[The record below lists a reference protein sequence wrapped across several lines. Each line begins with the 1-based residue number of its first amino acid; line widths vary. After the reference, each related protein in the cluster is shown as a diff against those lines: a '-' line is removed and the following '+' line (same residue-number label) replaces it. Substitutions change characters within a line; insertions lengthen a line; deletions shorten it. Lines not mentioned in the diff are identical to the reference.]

1 MGQPRLTVAVPAFNE
16 ADHLPT
22 LLRTLLDRYGDDPGI
37 ELLVVDDGSS
47 DGTAA
52 VARSFSGV
60 RVVEHPYNQGNGAA
74 VKSALRAARGEVMV
88 IIDADGQHP
97 PELIDHLV
105 GMVGKYDLVVG
116 ARTSESD
123 ATAFRNFGNRWLA
136 RFASY
141 LVSFPIPDL
150 TSGFRAF
157 KRPMM
162 LQFYHLFPQ
171 GFSFPSTSTL
181 SFIVSGYSV
190 HFEPIVAARRQ
201 GGVSKIRPFKDGLR
215 FMKLSLRLAL
225 LFHPSRFF
233 LPLAGL
239 LAVLGVAWGGY
250 NMAVRHL
257 GISPGALLLVMMAM
271 MVLLMGV
278 LAEQQSQILRQLS
291 ARQMP
296 LEAEATGDEQHACA
310 VETAR

>member
-1 MGQPRLTVAVPAFNE
+1 MGQRLTVAIPAYNE
-16 ADHLPT
+16 AGHLPT
-22 LLRTLLDRYGDDPGI
+22 LLTTLLDRYGDDPDV

-47 DGTAA
+47 DGTAE
-52 VARSFSGV
+52 VARSFAGV

-74 VKSALRAARGEVMV
+74 VKSALRAATGDLMV

-97 PELIDHLV
+97 PDLIDHLV
-105 GMVGKYDLVVG
+105 SMVGKYDLVVG

-123 ATAFRNFGNRWLA
+123 ATALRNFGNRWLA
-136 RFASY
+136 TFASY
-141 LVSFPIPDL
+141 LVNFPIPDL

-201 GGVSKIRPFKDGLR
+201 AGVSKIRPLKDGVR

-233 LPLAGL
+233 LPLAGGL
-239 LAVLGVAWGGY
+239 TVLGLVWGIY
-250 NMAVRHL
+250 NVLVRHQGL
-257 GISPGALLLVMMAM
+257 ATGALLLFMAAM
-271 MVLLMGV
+271 MVLLIGV

-291 ARQMP
+291 AQVPP
-296 LEAEATGDEQHACA
+296 LTVDAGEPEPVA
-310 VETAR
+310 ETAR

>member
-1 MGQPRLTVAVPAFNE
+1 MGQRLTIAVPAYNE
-16 ADHLPT
+16 AGHLPT
-22 LLRTLLDRYGDDPGI
+22 LLQTLLDRYGAEPDV

-47 DGTAA
+47 DGTAD
-52 VARSFSGV
+52 VARGFAGV

-74 VKSALRAARGEVMV
+74 VKSALRAATGDLMV

-105 GMVGKYDLVVG
+105 GMVGPYDLVVG
-116 ARTSESD
+116 ARTAESD
-123 ATAFRNFGNRWLA
+123 ATAFRNFGNLMLA

-141 LVSFPIPDL
+141 LVDFPIPDL

-157 KRPMM
+157 KRPLM

-181 SFIVSGYSV
+181 SFIISGYRV

-201 GGVSKIRPFKDGLR
+201 AGVSKIRPLKDGLR
-215 FMKLSLRLAL
+215 FLKLSLRLAL

-239 LAVLGVAWGGY
+239 LAALGLAWGFF
-250 NMAVRHL
+250 NMVVINQGLAT
-257 GISPGALLLVMMAM
+257 GALGLLMAAM
-271 MVLLMGV
+271 MVVLLGV
-278 LAEQQSQILRQLS
+278 LAEQQSQILRQLGS
-291 ARQMP
+291 RPM
-296 LEAEATGDEQHACA
+296 LDEPGAADRPQSGGT
-310 VETAR
+310 VPNDQ